1 MSTCS
6 QFLDRVA
13 RKLTIIGEATDI
25 VIDISIYSV
34 CQTIFYKLFS
44 HCLHLW
50 NVVSR
55 LGIDMRR
62 QNVQLS
68 LVSQVLLRIICGY
81 LKGRAT
87 SRACLVLQ
95 PIFTTLL
102 GIIL

>member
-6 QFLDRVA
+6 QFLDCVA

-34 CQTIFYKLFS
+34 CQPIFYKLLG

-50 NVVSR
+50 NVVGR
-55 LGIDMRR
+55 FRIDMRR

-68 LVSQVLLRIICGY
+68 LVSKVLLRIVCGY

-95 PIFTTLL
+95 SIFTTLL